1 MTDSSGTLHPIYHDP
16 VEHDRLLKG
25 HERDEQARIATESLE
40 RQQEQE
46 RENALAQR
54 QAELIDPHAAKEA
67 SEFGLREN
75 VAELKNAPAP
85 TVSNRSPKSTASPAV
100 VME

>member
-54 QAELIDPHAAKEA
+54 QAELIDPHAAK
-67 SEFGLREN
+67 
-75 VAELKNAPAP
+75 
-85 TVSNRSPKSTASPAV
+85 
-100 VME
+100 